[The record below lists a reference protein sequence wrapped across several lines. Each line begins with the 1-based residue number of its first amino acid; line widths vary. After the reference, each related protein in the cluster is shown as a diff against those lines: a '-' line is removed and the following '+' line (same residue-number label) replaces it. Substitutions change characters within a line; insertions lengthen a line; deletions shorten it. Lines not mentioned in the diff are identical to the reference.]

1 MKHSH
6 KVSENT
12 WYSQIVLYNSF
23 CHGQQI
29 LGAKIYGIAKQFF
42 TIVSAMGSKYLEHIL
57 GAKYMV

>member
-1 MKHSH
+1 MGSKYL
-6 KVSENT
+6 E
-12 WYSQIVLYNSF
+12 
-23 CHGQQI
+23 QI